1 MSINRDELR
10 ALVREVV
17 REAVRDVRATAKT
30 PGPVAVPP
38 PPAPAPAPPTQA
50 GLSAPPTQAGL
61 SAPPTVAHQF
71 GVEPTGPRAVEGK
84 NRTETVQLT
93 NDRDLDNFV
102 RKLLR
107 LFESPKTRADLKA
120 GRLSFRL
127 AGATRASGG
136 GASRRI
142 EAGAV
147 TERHIADMA
156 GGTLVLGRK
165 AVLTPLAREKARTL
179 GITIEKERK

>member
-1 MSINRDELR
+1 MSIDREELR

-17 REAVRDVRATAKT
+17 REAVRDVGTAAKT

-38 PPAPAPAPPTQA
+38 PPAPAPP
-50 GLSAPPTQAGL
+50 
-61 SAPPTVAHQF
+61 PPTVADQF
-71 GVEPTGPRAVEGK
+71 GVEPTGPRAADAK
-84 NRTETVQLT
+84 NRTETVQLS

-107 LFESPKTRADLKA
+107 LFDSPKTRADLKA

-127 AGATRASGG
+127 AGSTRPSGG

-142 EAGAV
+142 ESGAV

>member
-1 MSINRDELR
+1 MSISRDDLR
-10 ALVREVV
+10 TLVREVV
-17 REAVRDVRATAKT
+17 REAVKDFGAAART
-30 PGPVAVPP
+30 PGPAAVPP
-38 PPAPAPAPPTQA
+38 PPAPAPPTIA
-50 GLSAPPTQAGL
+50 D
-61 SAPPTVAHQF
+61 QF
-71 GVEPTGPRAVEGK
+71 GVDPTGPRAAEGK
-84 NRTETVQLT
+84 SRTETVQLT

-127 AGATRASGG
+127 AGATRGSGG

>member
-1 MSINRDELR
+1 MNRDELR

-17 REAVRDVRATAKT
+17 REAVRDAGAAAKT

-38 PPAPAPAPPTQA
+38 PPAPAPKV
-50 GLSAPPTQAGL
+50 
-61 SAPPTVAHQF
+61 PPTVAAQF
-71 GVEPTGPRAVEGK
+71 GVEPTGPRAVDGK
-84 NRTETVQLT
+84 NRTETVQLG
-93 NDRDLDNFV
+93 NDRDLDTFV

-127 AGATRASGG
+127 AGASRTSGG

-142 EAGAV
+142 DSGAV
-147 TERHIADMA
+147 TERQIADMA

-179 GITIEKERK
+179 GIKIEKEPKC

>member
-1 MSINRDELR
+1 MSISRDELR

-17 REAVRDVRATAKT
+17 REAVRDARAAAKT

-38 PPAPAPAPPTQA
+38 PPAPAPPAPPTR
-50 GLSAPPTQAGL
+50 AGL
-61 SAPPTVAHQF
+61 SAPPTVAEQF
-71 GVEPTGPRAVEGK
+71 GVEPTGPRAVDGK
-84 NRTETVQLT
+84 KRTEAVQLA
-93 NDRDLDNFV
+93 NDRDLDSFV

-127 AGATRASGG
+127 AGPPRSTGG
-136 GASRRI
+136 GAVHRI
-142 EAGAV
+142 ETGAV

-156 GGTLVLGRK
+156 GGTLMLGRK

>member
-1 MSINRDELR
+1 MSISRDELR

-38 PPAPAPAPPTQA
+38 PPAPAP
-50 GLSAPPTQAGL
+50 
-61 SAPPTVAHQF
+61 PPTVADQF
-71 GVEPTGPRAVEGK
+71 GVDPTGPRAVEGK

-127 AGATRASGG
+127 AGATGASGG

-142 EAGAV
+142 ESGAV

-165 AVLTPLAREKARTL
+165 AVLTPLAREKARSL
-179 GITIEKERK
+179 GIRIEKERK

>member
-1 MSINRDELR
+1 MSISRDELR
-10 ALVREVV
+10 ALVRVV
-17 REAVRDVRATAKT
+17 VGVAVRDVRATAKT

-38 PPAPAPAPPTQA
+38 PPAPAP
-50 GLSAPPTQAGL
+50 
-61 SAPPTVAHQF
+61 PPTVADQF
-71 GVEPTGPRAVEGK
+71 GVDPTGPRAVEGK

-127 AGATRASGG
+127 AGTTRASGG

-142 EAGAV
+142 ESGAV

-165 AVLTPLAREKARTL
+165 AVLTPLAREKARSL
-179 GITIEKERK
+179 GVTIEKERT

>member
-17 REAVRDVRATAKT
+17 REAVKDFGAAART

-38 PPAPAPAPPTQA
+38 PPAPAPAPA
-50 GLSAPPTQAGL
+50 
-61 SAPPTVAHQF
+61 TVAEQF
-71 GVEPTGPRAVEGK
+71 GVDPTGPRVVEGK

-127 AGATRASGG
+127 AGATRGSGG